1 MSDNKTLIA
10 LFEQHAGQLESEHG
24 SSGDPQMIRIHDQCA
39 RKLRRWAEALH
50 LRDPEKHEFLLSGT
64 TLRTGD
70 IKTTMTALRK
80 QASVL
85 LQSDIV
91 PVHPTIW
98 HRATETL
105 NKWETS
111 LLRAV
116 DRRTTLKY

>member
-1 MSDNKTLIA
+1 MSDNRTLIA
-10 LFEQHAGQLESEHG
+10 LFEQHAGQFESEHEL
-24 SSGDPQMIRIHDQCA
+24 SRDQKMTRIHDQCA
-39 RKLRRWAEALH
+39 RKLRHWIEALR

-80 QASVL
+80 QASAL

-91 PVHPTIW
+91 PAHPNIW

-105 NKWETS
+105 NEWETS

-116 DRRTTLKY
+116 DRRTTLKH